1 MGEKIENFG
10 SFNVNRCRKI
20 GGKCKSFGTTKK
32 KKKKKKNLIDTHM
45 AAFKVFNLSVKGGRS
60 FKIY

>member
-1 MGEKIENFG
+1 MLKKLGETARLSKPQK
-10 SFNVNRCRKI
+10 R
-20 GGKCKSFGTTKK
+20 KK
-32 KKKKKKNLIDTHM
+32 KKKSPIYTHM

>member
-20 GGKCKSFGTTKK
+20 GGKCKSFGTTK
-32 KKKKKKNLIDTHM
+32 
-45 AAFKVFNLSVKGGRS
+45 
-60 FKIY
+60 

>member
-1 MGEKIENFG
+1 MQKDWGEMPNFRNHKKG
-10 SFNVNRCRKI
+10 
-20 GGKCKSFGTTKK
+20 KK
-32 KKKKKKNLIDTHM
+32 KEKKNLIDTHM